1 MHTRITDTFHP
12 QKLGNKYLLL
22 DKIGSGGMAE
32 VYRGKLTGEK
42 GFEKLIVIKKLLP
55 HIATDQAMVA
65 HFTNEARLAAM
76 LQHENITAIYDYG
89 EIDGEF
95 FIVMEYLFGKDLS
108 SVINRLQKLESPFPP
123 ELALII
129 LAKICDGMEYAHNL
143 KDFQDNPFHL
153 IHRDLTPQNIFL
165 TYEGKVKILDF
176 GIAKS
181 TTIDNKTRAGVI
193 KGKMNYMSPEQIMG
207 NPIDH
212 RSDIFSMGIL
222 LYEMLSG
229 IKFYSGDT
237 GEVIRKSV
245 QVDYTP
251 LPEVTDDLPL
261 GIYSIVEKAIERD
274 PDDRYQ
280 NSGEMGQDIKEC
292 LRGLHTEL
300 DNSALQDFIL
310 AIFSE
315 EYEAEKENAKKVLTG
330 KPQYA
335 KPVQFDKTIFL
346 DTEFTVSADQTESLS
361 YAPKNPA
368 KDTLQTMQQPTPEP
382 EITPDEEPILL
393 EPAEPE
399 QEPEQETEV
408 APPKKVPPQISPARE
423 KETKPKPGK
432 KIGRSIAITGAK
444 PFSSSKK
451 LQNISIKASD
461 RRVRTRTKTG
471 LDVSSILRSF
481 GPFFIVAIIV
491 IAGGYFGYQLLKN
504 KQPTDYFAGIASPE
518 VPLPTDNTILTS
530 SQKQVLLLGLTM
542 KAEAA
547 LKENRLL
554 EPPEN
559 SAFVLISQAMQ
570 LDANDKTTQKNFAK
584 LVSLIAHQ
592 ADVALQEGRKSDAAR
607 FLVAGLALVPDH
619 PKLMRLKE
627 EMVQ

>member
-1 MHTRITDTFHP
+1 LQTTITDTFHP

-108 SVINRLQKLESPFPP
+108 SVIDRLQKMESPFPP
-123 ELALII
+123 EFALMI
-129 LAKICDGMEYAHNL
+129 LARICDGMEYAHNL
-143 KDFQDNPFHL
+143 KDFQDNPFNL
-153 IHRDLTPQNIFL
+153 IHRDLTPQNIFI

-181 TTIDNKTRAGVI
+181 TTIDNKTRTGVI

-212 RSDIFSMGIL
+212 RSDLFSMGIL
-222 LYEMLSG
+222 LYEMVSG

-245 QVDYTP
+245 QVDHTP
-251 LPEVTDDLPL
+251 LPEVADDLPM
-261 GIYSIVEKAIERD
+261 GVYSIVEKAIERN

-280 NSGEMGQDIKEC
+280 SSSEMAQDIKEC
-292 LRGLHTEL
+292 LKGLNTEL
-300 DNSALQDFIL
+300 DNTALQDFIL

-315 EYEAEKENAKKVLTG
+315 EYEAEKENAKKVLAG
-330 KPQYA
+330 KPQYGT
-335 KPVQFDKTIFL
+335 PVQFDKTIFL
-346 DTEFTVSADQTESLS
+346 DTEFTVSEEHTESLS

-368 KDTLQTMQQPTPEP
+368 KDTLQTMQKPTPAP
-382 EITPDEEPILL
+382 EIAPDEEPILL
-393 EPAEPE
+393 ESADPEPE
-399 QEPEQETEV
+399 PEITAE
-408 APPKKVPPQISPARE
+408 KKITVPISPARE
-423 KETKPKPGK
+423 KETASKPAKTARIISINDDKP
-432 KIGRSIAITGAK
+432 SPA
-444 PFSSSKK
+444 SKTI
-451 LQNISIKASD
+451 QDISIKASD
-461 RRVRTRTKTG
+461 RRVRTRIKTG
-471 LDVSSILRSF
+471 LDVSSITRSF
-481 GPFFIVAIIV
+481 GPFFFVAVLV
-491 IAGGYFGYQLLKN
+491 IAGGYYGYQIIKG
-504 KQPTDYFAGIASPE
+504 KQPTDYFASISAPE
-518 VPLPTDNTILTS
+518 VPLPSDKTIITS

-547 LKENRLL
+547 LKEGKLL

-559 SAFVLISQAMQ
+559 NAYVLISQAMQ
-570 LDANDKTTQKNFAK
+570 LDANDKATQANFAK
-584 LVSLIAHQ
+584 LITMIAHH
-592 ADVALQEGRKSDAAR
+592 ADVAIQEGRKTDAAR
-607 FLVAGLALVPDH
+607 LLVAGLTLVPEH
-619 PKLMRLKE
+619 PKLVRLKE
-627 EMVQ
+627 ELMQ